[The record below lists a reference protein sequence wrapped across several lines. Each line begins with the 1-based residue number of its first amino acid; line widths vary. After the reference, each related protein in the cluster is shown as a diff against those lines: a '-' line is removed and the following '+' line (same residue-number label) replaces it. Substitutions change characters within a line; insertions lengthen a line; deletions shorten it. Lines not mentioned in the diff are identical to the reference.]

1 MDRDPHTKQCEVL
14 SYVELSQSF
23 SGLSS
28 GSQPCCV
35 HLSFLSFLLLVSFP
49 PPPLFLSSLSLFFSL
64 SLSVSILEFTV
75 EYYHHCCYHRSISC
89 VDRSRQRWPRSRKSN
104 ERSGDF
110 CAPTRLS
117 AWMIWIL
124 RLVLVRTLN
133 HGKVVYPSAEI
144 ALFGFRNRPV
154 AQPIARFQVFSLP
167 LSLLLFLIFVTCR
180 LSLSVSYSFS
190 SFVSLHISS
199 LVFVRFSSSFLSLSC
214 SSIDRDTTIIRDN
227 SVIGDSISVTGFF
240 FFFW

>member
-75 EYYHHCCYHRSISC
+75 EYYHHCCYHRSISR

-180 LSLSVSYSFS
+180 LSLSLYLSLLFFHHSFL
-190 SFVSLHISS
+190 FTFL
-199 LVFVRFSSSFLSLSC
+199 LSSSFASLLPSSLSR
-214 SSIDRDTTIIRDN
+214 SSIDRQLSGIIQW
-227 SVIGDSISVTGFF
+227 SVIRFPWRDFF